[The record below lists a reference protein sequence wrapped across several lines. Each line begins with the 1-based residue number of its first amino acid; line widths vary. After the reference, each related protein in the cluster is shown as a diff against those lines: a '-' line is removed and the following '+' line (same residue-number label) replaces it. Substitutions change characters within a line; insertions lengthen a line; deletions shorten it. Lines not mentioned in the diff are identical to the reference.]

1 MITTFLQSATMNKFL
16 IPGILL
22 CAFFANA
29 LADEVCSEYYT
40 TIDNPG
46 YGGSVSAEQVD
57 DCEWTITASPAA
69 GYSFAGWSD
78 GNYANPRTVIID
90 PEASTITYTAT
101 FLPVTYDNPATGG
114 KIIAEP
120 VDGTCNWTIT
130 AVPSDGYA
138 FLRWNDDDFTN
149 PRTITSSMIEA
160 EASYTA
166 TFITSD
172 AAIDGWSANK
182 MVVRT
187 KKVNIGSSTATI
199 YTNGI
204 QCATDVALTSV
215 DAGYWSL
222 PASLNT
228 YAGQP
233 LKIIFN
239 CGGDPVSTIDS
250 IVPYVVS
257 TNTNISTIAA
267 NTDIEVVS
275 GTLTMDASSSTIAAL
290 DIYPDAKA
298 VVPEGKDLE
307 VSAIY
312 MRADAMGG
320 LYPQLVAIGGIN
332 NTSDTI
338 YYDYAL
344 DYSAYYPLAVPYDV
358 LCSNIRT
365 STGKQASFE
374 VQQYNG
380 ADRAENGEGWEVLD
394 DQTSGAKLNAGQGY
408 IVFAVPYKWNGTRQ
422 SRVTVR
428 FPMVADLSSGEA
440 EKSKAVS
447 LYNGEVPAD
456 RNWNFLGNPYLA
468 TFTTGDNDMIMEDNG
483 VRYITT
489 TTDGYRTY
497 TQSRVTDNIAIKPFN
512 TFFIQAADDGDL
524 TFDISQ
530 RAQSAPARSRA
541 TGTSNEL
548 AFGLILRAGGNT
560 DRTGLLYG
568 QAFDDSYEMNAD
580 LVKLSGSTSVLELYT
595 LSGNDKRAY
604 NALSAGDI
612 TRPVALGFANA
623 QSGEMTIAFD
633 SIRYDASPFTAVM
646 LTDRETNRSVNLLNG
661 AYRFTSDRSQD
672 DTRFTVHALR
682 APQTPTGLDD
692 QNGQTYNPN
701 APIDDTTIKIYD
713 LLGRRVS
720 GNNLPQGVYIIVEN
734 GHSRKEVI
742 Q

>member
-1 MITTFLQSATMNKFL
+1 MLGASLANIFAT
-16 IPGILL
+16 G
-22 CAFFANA
+22 
-29 LADEVCSEYYT
+29 ECSEYYT
-40 TIDNPG
+40 TTDNPG

-78 GNYANPRTVIID
+78 GNYANPRIVIID

-101 FLPVTYDNPATGG
+101 FIPVTYDNPATGG

-149 PRTITSSMIEA
+149 PRTITSSMIET

-199 YTNGI
+199 YTNGTER
-204 QCATDVALTSV
+204 ATGLALTSV

-275 GTLTMDASSSTIAAL
+275 GTLTMDASSSAIAAL

-298 VVPEGKDLE
+298 VVPTGKSLA
-307 VSAIY
+307 VNAIY
-312 MRADAMGG
+312 MRANALTDK
-320 LYPQLVAIGGIN
+320 YPQLVAIGGIN

-380 ADRAENGEGWEVLD
+380 ADRAENGEGWEVLN
-394 DQTSGAKLNAGQGY
+394 DQAPGAKLNAGQGY

-422 SRVTVR
+422 NRVTVR
-428 FPMVADLSSGEA
+428 FPMTADLSSGEA
-440 EKSKAVS
+440 EKSTEVS
-447 LYNGEVPAD
+447 LYYGQESAN

-468 TFTTGDNDMIMEDNG
+468 TFTTGDNDMIMENNG

-541 TGTSNEL
+541 TGTSDEL
-548 AFGLILRAGGNT
+548 AFGLILRAGGNA

-580 LVKLSGSTSVLELYT
+580 LVKLSGNTSVLELYT

-623 QSGEMTIAFD
+623 QTGEMTIAFD
-633 SIRYDASPFTAVM
+633 SIRYDAEPFTAVM

-701 APIDDTTIKIYD
+701 APINDPAINIYD

-742 Q
+742 R